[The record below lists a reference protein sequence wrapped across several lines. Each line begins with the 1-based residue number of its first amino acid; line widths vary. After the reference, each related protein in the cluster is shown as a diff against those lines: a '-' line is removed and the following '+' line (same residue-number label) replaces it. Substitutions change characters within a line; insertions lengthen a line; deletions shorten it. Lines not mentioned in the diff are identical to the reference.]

1 MPLQL
6 ETSDLD
12 PSSRLVVNSI
22 QIRTF
27 LALVQEGS
35 VTRIAQRFGLSHST
49 VSAHAKAM
57 GEEFSVPLFRRVRAG
72 IVVTPEGLN
81 VYQILRP
88 LIERL
93 DRSLDIVAGAFPP
106 GSNRKPPTVLL
117 HAGFPG
123 APLDLAPSLAG
134 WHGSTDFQL
143 FPTYDPKDASAALR
157 AGFFSIPDD
166 GDLIQVRDRWVLVQG
181 VPQQQGWVSQPVNP
195 GSLAG
200 RDIIVPALPEALH
213 GPLNSLAERARI
225 NLEWS
230 GEPLHELL
238 AGLGQERNFAILIPT
253 SLLNPALAQHFS
265 CGWLSETTFDPVLSI
280 WSARGHA
287 HEAQELASVLR
298 EQLSEPAVSA
308 SLSAAFSGEIPN
320 ERLSL
325 KHCRSFV
332 ALYEEGNVHK
342 AADRMCIV
350 QPAMTVRLQN
360 IEDQLG
366 GPLFERVRHGLE
378 ANPRADVLYGLLRPL
393 LNDLNLAIQQLR
405 APVSRQVRRLKV
417 GLIPALDDESSTAV
431 CFADGLQAWL
441 GLHNE
446 SEVQVAEGYSP
457 TLLQW
462 LRTRKIDFALVD
474 RYVNDDQIA
483 FHCLAEDSMAVVTNS
498 DTGLLPEGP
507 IALADIVHLPLVL
520 PSSRH
525 GLRALL
531 LEHLQGR
538 NLTLKPRM
546 EVDSM
551 AAALSLVKIGGYA
564 TILPTN
570 ALKASK
576 DRRHLSVHEIRDPQ
590 IVRAICLAHRRDGP
604 FSDAARSF
612 VDNLR
617 KSFAPRERAPG
628 TAAADLVTV

>member
-1 MPLQL
+1 MQF
-6 ETSDLD
+6 ETSDQD

-49 VSAHAKAM
+49 VSAHAKAI
-57 GEEFSVPLFRRVRAG
+57 GEEFGVPLFRRVRAG

-81 VYQILRP
+81 VYQRLRP
-88 LIERL
+88 LIELL
-93 DRSLDIVAGAFPP
+93 DRSLDIVAGSGAQ
-106 GSNRKPPTVLL
+106 SSHRKPPTVLL
-117 HAGFPG
+117 HSGFPG

-134 WHGSTDFQL
+134 WPGSTKFQL
-143 FPTYDPKDASAALR
+143 FPTYDEKGDSAALR

-166 GDLIQVRDRWVLVQG
+166 GDLVQIRDRWVLVQG
-181 VPQQQGWVSQPVNP
+181 GPQQGWIPQPVDP
-195 GSLAG
+195 ASLAG
-200 RDIIVPALPEALH
+200 REIIVPALPESLH
-213 GPLNSLAERARI
+213 GALNSLAERARI
-225 NLEWS
+225 NLEWL

-238 AGLGQERNFAILIPT
+238 AGFGQERNFAILVPT
-253 SLLNPALAQHFS
+253 SLLSPALVQHFS
-265 CGWLSETTFDPVLSI
+265 CAWLSETPFDPILSV
-280 WSARGHA
+280 WSARGYPN
-287 HEAQELASVLR
+287 EAKELATVLS
-298 EQLSEPAVSA
+298 ELLSEPAVAA
-308 SLSAAFSGEIPN
+308 SMNAVIPSEVLN

-332 ALYEEGNVHK
+332 ALYEEGNVRK

-378 ANPRADVLYGLLRPL
+378 ANPKADVLYGILRPL

-431 CFADGLQAWL
+431 CFADGLQSWL
-441 GLHNE
+441 GLHSE
-446 SEVQVAEGYSP
+446 SEVQVVEGYSP
-457 TLLQW
+457 TLIQW

-474 RYVNDDQIA
+474 RFLHDDQLA

-498 DTGLLPEGP
+498 GTGLLPEGP

-531 LEHLQGR
+531 VEQLQGR
-538 NLTLKPRM
+538 NLALKPRM

-576 DRRHLSVHEIRDPQ
+576 DRRHLSVHEIRDPH
-590 IVRAICLAHRRDGP
+590 IIRAICLAHRRDGP

-617 KSFAPRERAPG
+617 RAFAPR
-628 TAAADLVTV
+628 DLVPETGAAHWATV

>member
-1 MPLQL
+1 MPLQF

-49 VSAHAKAM
+49 VSAHAKAV

-72 IVVTPEGLN
+72 IVVTQEGLN
-81 VYQILRP
+81 VYQRLRP

-93 DRSLDIVAGAFPP
+93 DRSLDIVAGALVPV
-106 GSNRKPPTVLL
+106 SNRKPPSVML
-117 HAGFPG
+117 HSGFPG

-134 WHGSTDFQL
+134 WTNSPDFQL
-143 FPTYDPKDASAALR
+143 FPTYEAKDASAALQ
-157 AGFFSIPDD
+157 AGFFNIPDE
-166 GDLIQVRDRWVLVQG
+166 GDLVQVRDRWVLVQG
-181 VPQQQGWVSQPVNP
+181 GPQQGWLSQPVNP
-195 GSLAG
+195 ASLAG
-200 RDIIVPALPEALH
+200 KEIIVPALPEGLH
-213 GPLNSLAERARI
+213 SLLNSLAERARI
-225 NLEWS
+225 NLEWL

-238 AGLGQERNFAILIPT
+238 AGFGQERNFAILIPT
-253 SLLNPALAQHFS
+253 SLLNPALVQHFS
-265 CGWLSETTFDPVLSI
+265 CAWLTETPFDPVLSI
-280 WSARGHA
+280 WSARGYA
-287 HEAQELASVLR
+287 REAQELASVLR
-298 EQLSEPAVSA
+298 EHLSESAVSA
-308 SLSAAFSGEIPN
+308 SMNAAVPGETLN

-332 ALYEEGNVHK
+332 ALYEEGNVRK

-378 ANPRADVLYGLLRPL
+378 ANEKANSLYGMLRPL

-431 CFADGLQAWL
+431 CFANGLQAWL

-462 LRTRKIDFALVD
+462 LRNRKIDFALVD
-474 RYVNDDQIA
+474 RDLHDDQIA

-498 DTGLLPEGP
+498 DMGLLPEGP
-507 IALADIVHLPLVL
+507 IALSDIVHLPLVL

-538 NLTLKPRM
+538 NLALKPRM

-617 KSFAPRERAPG
+617 KSFAPRERVPG
-628 TAAADLVTV
+628 MIGTSLVTA